1 MTQRVSMPIQDYSPL
16 LLSLKLAFLTTA
28 LLLPVLLL
36 LAWWLSAGGVFR
48 TAIRVVLTLP
58 MVLPPTVL
66 GFYLLMGMSPQ
77 GIIGKLA
84 ESLFGVRIVFSF
96 TGMLIASWIFSVPF
110 MLNPLMAGFQ
120 SQPRSLVEAAWT
132 LGKSKW
138 TTLWKV
144 QIPNMVPSLLTGV
157 VMCFAHAMGEFGVIL
172 MIGGKIP
179 GKTLVASMA
188 VYDLVESMEYGQAGA
203 YALVL
208 AAISFVA
215 LMLLFVLEI
224 PLRRRQA

>member
-1 MTQRVSMPIQDYSPL
+1 MPIQDYSPL
-16 LLSLKLAFLTTA
+16 WLSLKLAISTTA

-36 LAWWLSAGGVFR
+36 ISWCLSSGGVWR

-66 GFYLLMGMSPQ
+66 GFYLLMCLSPQ
-77 GIIGKLA
+77 GFLGKLV
-84 ESLFGVRIVFSF
+84 ESLFGARIVFSF
-96 TGMLIASWIFSVPF
+96 SGMLIASLVFSVPF

-120 SQPRSLVEAAWT
+120 SLPRSLVEAAWT

-138 TTLWKV
+138 VTLWKV
-144 QIPNMVPSLLTGV
+144 QIPNMVPSILTGV

-188 VYDLVESMEYGQAGA
+188 VYDLVEAMEYGQAGA

-208 AAISFVA
+208 AGLSFA
-215 LMLLFVLEI
+215 SLMLLFVLEI
-224 PLRRRQA
+224 SLRRRQA